1 MPIHVAWE
9 DLEDVPLGSSGAAR
23 WGVDSAV
30 PASPPQSTSRA
41 AYAAVGELDFP
52 DRTGPGGPRD
62 RTGVWI
68 NIHAG
73 PPDQSPEDNWSKLEE
88 IMGWATLFRHRLTV
102 LFMPEWLEHLLSSSS
117 ARDDVADWLAD
128 GHRIGFHHHEVEHS
142 VGRLWDGYHSL
153 PVGVCTDYQS
163 YAECMYVFARTPA
176 GFVARP
182 RHPVS
187 DAFGLLEELKETLQ
201 REHGVGDE
209 AFEDGFAANHGKI
222 TAFRDYEWQAGAV
235 FSQGKQEENLPC
247 TTPASDLGKPSALSS
262 PSCASY
268 RGYDVPEIGGAHF
281 AVGTASGVNR
291 DQVLTELS
299 SAQPREYVGVTFH
312 PWEFTSTYPDETTYV
327 GWASD
332 ILALFADL

>member
-73 PPDQSPEDNWSKLEE
+73 PPDPSPADDWSKLEE
-88 IMGWATLFRHRLTV
+88 IMAWATSFRH
-102 LFMPEWLEHLLSSSS
+102 
-117 ARDDVADWLAD
+117 
-128 GHRIGFHHHEVEHS
+128 
-142 VGRLWDGYHSL
+142 
-153 PVGVCTDYQS
+153 
-163 YAECMYVFARTPA
+163 
-176 GFVARP
+176 

-187 DAFGLLEELKETLQ
+187 DAFGLLEELKEKLQ

-209 AFEDGFAANHGKI
+209 AFEAGFAANHGKI

-235 FSQGKQEENLPC
+235 FWQGKQEENLPC
-247 TTPASDLGKPSALSS
+247 TTDPADLGPLSALSS

-281 AVGTASGVNR
+281 AVGTAAGVDR

-299 SAQPREYVGVTFH
+299 IAQPREYVGVTFH